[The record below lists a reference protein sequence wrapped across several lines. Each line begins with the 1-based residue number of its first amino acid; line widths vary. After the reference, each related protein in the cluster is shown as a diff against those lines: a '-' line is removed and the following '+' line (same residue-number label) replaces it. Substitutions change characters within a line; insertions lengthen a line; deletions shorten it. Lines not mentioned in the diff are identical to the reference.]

1 MYANNFQRGTG
12 KLCVSLFV
20 TNIQIMM
27 SKLFDTIQ
35 IGQITPKNRIMMSAM
50 DLGFT
55 TDGAINDRIIDFY
68 RERAQGGVGFI
79 VVGGCYP
86 EMNGKVW
93 KSIIG
98 LDKDELIPGLKRLT
112 DAIHEHHVHVAAQ
125 ILHGGRSASSFFT
138 KMQPISPSPLTHRS
152 IKQEPHAL
160 TVSEIKMV
168 IGKYVSATLRAKK
181 AGFDAVELHGGMGYL
196 INQFLSEATNKR
208 DDAYGGSL
216 ENRVRFA
223 RDMILA
229 IKETVGWDYPVIFR
243 MSGNDFVEGGLR
255 IQESLEIAKILER
268 AGADAFNVSPG
279 WHESK
284 TPIMLMAIP
293 RMAYVFLS
301 EKIKSQVKVPVIAS
315 VRINDLELAEEILG
329 NEQADMVSIGRPLIV
344 DPELPN
350 KYKNGRCDDIRTCIA
365 CNQGCFDSLLNFKPV
380 SCTYNAM
387 AGHEGEY
394 KITMTSKPKKVV
406 VVGGGPGGMEAA
418 RVLALRGHQVTLY
431 ERNRH
436 LGGQLRYAFI
446 PPGREEIQNI
456 ITYLERQIAK
466 LHVHIKTGEEADFLT
481 LQAERPDVVIV
492 ATGGNPI
499 MLNLPGMQAENVCVA
514 SDVLDGKVPVGK
526 EVVIVGGGTVGCEVA
541 LHVAKQGAMKPDV
554 ACFLLKHK
562 VLDASDVIEYT
573 ARGNRK
579 VTILEMK
586 KKIGGG
592 FGISTR
598 WIILNEIKDAG
609 VREISE
615 VKVKEIVSKPG
626 KNGHANTGVIYE
638 KDGQDHFIRADTVII
653 AVGYHPNNALQRQ
666 IEGKFP
672 ETYFIGDCVKV
683 RTALEAIHEGFAVA
697 LKI

>member
-112 DAIHEHHVHVAAQ
+112 GAIHEHHVHVAAQ

>member
-1 MYANNFQRGTG
+1 
-12 KLCVSLFV
+12 
-20 TNIQIMM
+20 
-27 SKLFDTIQ
+27 
-35 IGQITPKNRIMMSAM
+35 MSAM

-55 TDGAINDRIIDFY
+55 SDGAINDRIIDFY
-68 RERAQGGVGFI
+68 RERAKGGVGII

-98 LDKDELIPGLKRLT
+98 LDKDELIPGLKKLT
-112 DAIHEHHVHVAAQ
+112 DAIHGYDVRVAAQ

-138 KMQPISPSPLTHRS
+138 KMQPVSPSPLTHTS

-160 TVSEIKMV
+160 TIPEIKMV
-168 IGKYVSATLRAKK
+168 IDSYVGATMRVKK

-196 INQFLSEATNKR
+196 INQFLSNATNKR
-208 DDAYGGSL
+208 DDAYGGNL
-216 ENRVRFA
+216 ENRTRFA
-223 RDMILA
+223 REMIRA
-229 IKETVGWDYPVIFR
+229 IKETVGQDYPIIFR
-243 MSGNDFVEGGLR
+243 MSGDDFVEEGLR
-255 IQESLEIAKILER
+255 IHESLEIAKILEQ

-293 RMAYVFLS
+293 RMAYAFLS

-315 VRINDLELAEEILG
+315 VRINDLKLAEEILEH
-329 NEQADMVSIGRPLIV
+329 EQSDMVSVGRPLIV
-344 DPELPN
+344 DPELPM
-350 KYKNGRCDDIRTCIA
+350 KYKNGHLEDIRTCIA

-387 AGHEGEY
+387 AGREGEY
-394 KITMTSKPKKVV
+394 KITRTSKPKKVV
-406 VVGGGPGGMEAA
+406 VVGGGPGGMETA
-418 RVLALRGHQVTLY
+418 RVLALRGHHVTLY
-431 ERNRH
+431 ERNNQ

-466 LHVHIKTGEEADFLT
+466 LKVQVKTGKVADQQTLKEE
-481 LQAERPDVVIV
+481 QPDAIIV

-499 MLNLPGMQAENVCVA
+499 MLNLPGIQAENVCIA
-514 SDVLDGKVPVGK
+514 SDVLDGKVSVGK
-526 EVVIVGGGTVGCEVA
+526 DVVIIGGGTVGCEVA
-541 LHVAKQGAMKPDV
+541 LHVAKQGAMRPDV

-562 VLDASDVIEYT
+562 VLDARDVIEYT
-573 ARGNRK
+573 SRGNRN
-579 VTILEMK
+579 VAILEMK
-586 KKIGGG
+586 RKIGGG

-609 VREISE
+609 VRDITE

-626 KNGHANTGVIYE
+626 ENGRGNTGVVYE
-638 KDGQDHFIRADTVII
+638 KDGQDHCIKADTVII
-653 AVGYHPNNALQRQ
+653 AVGYSSNNDLQKQ
-666 IEGKFP
+666 IDGKFP

-683 RTALEAIHEGFAVA
+683 RTALEAIHEGFEVA

>member
-1 MYANNFQRGTG
+1 
-12 KLCVSLFV
+12 
-20 TNIQIMM
+20 M
-27 SKLFDTIQ
+27 SKLFDNIH
-35 IGQITPKNRIMMSAM
+35 IGQMTVKNRIMMSAM

-55 TDGAINDRIIDFY
+55 SDGAINDRIIDFY
-68 RERAQGGVGFI
+68 RERAKGGVGII

-98 LDKDELIPGLKRLT
+98 LDKDELIPGLKKLT
-112 DAIHEHHVHVAAQ
+112 DAIHGYDVRVAAQ

-138 KMQPISPSPLTHRS
+138 KMQPVSPSPLTHKS

-160 TVSEIKMV
+160 TIPEIKMV
-168 IGKYVSATLRAKK
+168 IDSYVGATMRVKK

-196 INQFLSEATNKR
+196 INQFLSNATNKR
-208 DDAYGGSL
+208 DDAYGGNL
-216 ENRVRFA
+216 ENRTRFA
-223 RDMILA
+223 REMIRA
-229 IKETVGWDYPVIFR
+229 IKETVGQDYPIIFR
-243 MSGNDFVEGGLR
+243 MSGDDFVEEGLR
-255 IQESLEIAKILER
+255 IHESLEIAKILEQ

-293 RMAYVFLS
+293 RMAYAFLS

-315 VRINDLELAEEILG
+315 VRINDLKLAEEILEH
-329 NEQADMVSIGRPLIV
+329 EQSDMVSVGRPLIV
-344 DPELPN
+344 DPELPM
-350 KYKNGRCDDIRTCIA
+350 KYKNGYLEDIRTCIA

-387 AGHEGEY
+387 AGREGEY
-394 KITMTSKPKKVV
+394 KITRASKPKKVV

-418 RVLALRGHQVTLY
+418 RVLALRGHHVTLY
-431 ERNRH
+431 ERNNQ

-466 LHVHIKTGEEADFLT
+466 LKVQVKTGKVADQQTLKEE
-481 LQAERPDVVIV
+481 QPDAIIV

-499 MLNLPGMQAENVCVA
+499 MLNLPGIQAENVCVA
-514 SDVLDGKVPVGK
+514 SDVLDGKVSVGRD
-526 EVVIVGGGTVGCEVA
+526 VVIIGGGTVGCEVA
-541 LHVAKQGAMKPDV
+541 LHVAKQGAMRPDV

-562 VLDASDVIEYT
+562 VLDARDVTEYT
-573 ARGNRK
+573 SRGNRN

-586 KKIGGG
+586 RKLGGG

-609 VREISE
+609 VREITE
-615 VKVKEIVSKPG
+615 VKVKEIISKPG
-626 KNGHANTGVIYE
+626 KNGNGNTGVVYE
-638 KDGQDHFIRADTVII
+638 KDGQEHFIAADTVII
-653 AVGYHPNNALQRQ
+653 AVGYSSNNDLQRQ
-666 IEGKFP
+666 IDGKFP

-683 RTALEAIHEGFAVA
+683 RTALEAIHEGFEVA

>member
-1 MYANNFQRGTG
+1 
-12 KLCVSLFV
+12 
-20 TNIQIMM
+20 M
-27 SKLFDTIQ
+27 SKLFDKIN
-35 IGQITPKNRIMMSAM
+35 IGQMTLKNRVIMSAM

-55 TDGAINDRIIDFY
+55 SDGTINDQIINFY
-68 RERAQGGVGFI
+68 AERAKGGVGFI

-112 DAIHEHHVHVAAQ
+112 DAIHMYDVRVAAQ
-125 ILHGGRSASSFFT
+125 LLHGGRSASSFFT
-138 KMQPISPSPLTHRS
+138 KMQPLAPSRLTHRS

-168 IGKYVSATLRAKK
+168 IDNFVSATMRAKK

-196 INQFLSEATNKR
+196 INQFLSKATNRR
-208 DDAYGGSL
+208 DDEYGGSL
-216 ENRVRFA
+216 ENRTRFA
-223 RDMILA
+223 REMIHA
-229 IKETVGWDYPVIFR
+229 IRETVGKDYPVIFR
-243 MSGNDFVEGGLR
+243 MSGDDFVEEGLK
-255 IQESLEIAKILER
+255 IDESLEIAKILER

-293 RMAYVFLS
+293 RMAYAFLS

-315 VRINDLELAEEILG
+315 VRINDLKLAEEILD
-329 NEQADMVSIGRPLIV
+329 NEQADMVSIGRPLIA

-350 KYKNGRCDDIRTCIA
+350 KYKNGQLDDIRTCIA

-394 KITMTSKPKKVV
+394 KITRTSKPKKVV
-406 VVGGGPGGMEAA
+406 VVGGGPAGMEAA
-418 RVLALRGHQVTLY
+418 RVLALRGHNVTLY
-431 ERNRH
+431 ERNNQ

-456 ITYLERQIAK
+456 ITYLERQISK
-466 LHVHIKTGEEADFLT
+466 LKINLKTGKEADFQT
-481 LQAERPDVVIV
+481 IKEERPDAIIV

-499 MLNLPGMQAENVCVA
+499 ILNLPGIKGENVHVA
-514 SDVLDGKVPVGK
+514 SAVLDSKVPVGK
-526 EVVIVGGGTVGCEVA
+526 DVVIIGGGTVGCEVA
-541 LHVAKQGAMKPDV
+541 LHVAKQGAMRPDV

-562 VLDASDVIEYT
+562 VIDAMDAVGYT
-573 ARGNRK
+573 TRGNRN
-579 VTILEMK
+579 VTILEMRR
-586 KKIGGG
+586 KIGGG

-598 WIILNEIKDAG
+598 WIMLQELKDA
-609 VREISE
+609 
-615 VKVKEIVSKPG
+615 
-626 KNGHANTGVIYE
+626 
-638 KDGQDHFIRADTVII
+638 
-653 AVGYHPNNALQRQ
+653 
-666 IEGKFP
+666 
-672 ETYFIGDCVKV
+672 
-683 RTALEAIHEGFAVA
+683 
-697 LKI
+697 